1 MIGSSLPFGCAI
13 KLHATTDPIQ
23 EALLLLPRGRAGAT
37 RREEAADIR
46 DYPGW
51 MSKAVPQSAGG
62 DSVRLACPQPTTPLV
77 DASLLLACCS
87 LELTMDVISG
97 CARCRAPMRLLDSS
111 ALGQSQFDMLSSVA
125 ADVQSAHGHCSSKQS
140 QQQQQHGIS
149 RLPPSLQSA
158 YTHNP
163 ARLHQPQI
171 HKSNYNKPGD
181 KSPASSFI
189 VLSQSQTSDASS
201 SFSSS
206 VSPSAAE
213 AKVTRSAALY
223 HLLNTSSAIDHPLCI
238 ECADAL
244 QEAMNAQLDA
254 VKAERQRYL
263 AFDKELQAR
272 EKLDQ
277 QSPEELDAQLQK
289 MREEEAETIEQLKQ
303 AEREQE
309 ELERQM
315 RELDVEEREL
325 QAQEEKCVS
334 GLYTCCICFEAEF

>member
-1 MIGSSLPFGCAI
+1 M
-13 KLHATTDPIQ
+13 
-23 EALLLLPRGRAGAT
+23 
-37 RREEAADIR
+37 
-46 DYPGW
+46 
-51 MSKAVPQSAGG
+51 
-62 DSVRLACPQPTTPLV
+62 
-77 DASLLLACCS
+77 DA
-87 LELTMDVISG
+87 ISG

-125 ADVQSAHGHCSSKQS
+125 ADVQSAHGHSNTKHQ
-140 QQQQQHGIS
+140 QHQQQQHGIS

-158 YTHNP
+158 YAHNP
-163 ARLHQPQI
+163 ARLQQPQI
-171 HKSNYNKPGD
+171 HKSNYKHGD

-189 VLSQSQTSDASS
+189 VLSQSQTSDSS
-201 SFSSS
+201 SSSTAAT

-244 QEAMNAQLDA
+244 QESMNAQLES

-263 AFDKELQAR
+263 AFDKELQAN

-277 QSPEELDAQLQK
+277 QSPEELEAQLQK
-289 MREEEAETIEQLKQ
+289 LRKEEAEAMDQLRQ

-309 ELERQM
+309 ELESQM
-315 RELDVEEREL
+315 RALDVEERDL
-325 QAQEEKCVS
+325 QAQEERCAPA
-334 GLYTCCICFEAEF
+334 LPECACLR